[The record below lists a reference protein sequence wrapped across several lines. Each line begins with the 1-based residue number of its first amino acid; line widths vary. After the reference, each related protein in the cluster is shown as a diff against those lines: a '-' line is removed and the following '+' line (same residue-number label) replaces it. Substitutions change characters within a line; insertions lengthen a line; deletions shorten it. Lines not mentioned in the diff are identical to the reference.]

1 MSEIWRC
8 FKTLKT
14 SDLYFLYIFRA
25 FKMTHFTLKNGPF
38 CDVKRLILK
47 KDEIFLPIL
56 FGFFTKKEWIGSLE

>member
-14 SDLYFLYIFRA
+14 SDLYFLYIFR
-25 FKMTHFTLKNGPF
+25 

-47 KDEIFLPIL
+47 NDEIFLPFL
-56 FGFFTKKEWIGSLE
+56 FGFFTEKE